1 MKRRATLLA
10 ARVSQIRDKASI
22 KRLAP
27 VLAARVSQIRDRAS
41 IKRLAPALAARLSQ
55 LRDQASIKRLAPLLA
70 ARASQIRQMR
80 LGIVARLSISFVG
93 VAALI
98 VAANIVVQ
106 KGMLVESTT
115 RVTAVAPV
123 ATPVE
128 MKPEPV
134 ALPTPVAPALPPPVS
149 PFSIQDALSALAR
162 YEQAGQLRTGND
174 SVPNQIEY
182 AQATGQ
188 FQQSLR
194 LLVDKP
200 RAPVYRSTA
209 NRISSEYKAYTA
221 QVDALIKEADTHRAT
236 EVTRITLLENLNAR
250 VKQSLARAWTVFGR
264 VVARQSL
271 VQLSAQLDS
280 LRENSEALG
289 EETPLTEAQLAE
301 IVDAEQRVQKTLA
314 DNESGFRS
322 SQGDTWYQEMGR
334 DMVQLGA
341 LRESSTQLSAQIA
354 ADMQLSTAHANQL
367 RQSLFSAQNIV
378 PPAAPAPVAPAQV
391 AKVNPPALPMSKAP
405 PAPPASTVETKSVS
419 RMPDPSSRRLIAWAS
434 GAAAFLMLIMCVGIV
449 VNILAPVRRL
459 LRATS
464 ELAAGNHAV
473 RVASGGISE
482 LDALTTAF
490 NSMADELAVAK
501 AASSEYQR
509 DLEGKIL
516 ERTRKLQELSERDPL
531 TGLPNRRHL
540 FALLDAAIGRARTS
554 NHSVGVLFLDID
566 NFKIINDGLG
576 HAFGDSVLVAMA
588 RRLAELARPHGFAA
602 RLGGDEFMVILE
614 SVRSLDEIRSVGE
627 SVVAALQSPLTVEGA
642 EVIASVSV
650 GACSYPGHAEQS
662 AALLKAA
669 DMALFRAKALGRSQL
684 SMFTSD
690 LQDAA
695 AAKFA
700 TEQGLRRAIE
710 RGEFELF
717 YQPEVDAHTLEM
729 AQVEALIRWRTAS
742 GQVLLPSEFLAIAE
756 EAGLAIE
763 IGNWVLRSAIAA
775 AARWQRDAWPA
786 AKVAINVSPRQLCDG
801 LFVDRVLGLL
811 AEYQLP
817 PGCIEIELTESVLQN
832 GPTTVEALRRLRENG
847 IAVALDDFGTGYSSL
862 ASVETLPLTRIKLDR
877 SLISGI
883 PSSARSTAIA
893 EAIIGMCQGLGLEIT
908 AEGVEHPDQFR
919 YLVQKRSMSI
929 QGFLLAKPVPE
940 HEVVRQ
946 LAIVRQ
952 RAQELLIAS
961 DEGPVRARR
970 SAALADE
977 RQLPAKNRALKV

>member
-1 MKRRATLLA
+1 MKRLAPLLA
-10 ARVSQIRDKASI
+10 ARVSQIRK
-22 KRLAP
+22 
-27 VLAARVSQIRDRAS
+27 
-41 IKRLAPALAARLSQ
+41 
-55 LRDQASIKRLAPLLA
+55 
-70 ARASQIRQMR
+70 MR

-106 KGMLVESTT
+106 KGILVESTT
-115 RVTAVAPV
+115 RVTAVEPA
-123 ATPVE
+123 AKTVE
-128 MKPEPV
+128 VKPEPEP
-134 ALPTPVAPALPPPVS
+134 AAPEVS
-149 PFSIQDALSALAR
+149 PPRSPFAIQDTLNALAR
-162 YEQAGQLRTGND
+162 YEQAGQLRTRND
-174 SVPNQIEY
+174 SAPNGIEY
-182 AQATGQ
+182 AQAAGQ

-194 LLVDKP
+194 ILVDKP
-200 RAPVYRSTA
+200 EAPIFRTA
-209 NRISSEYKAYTA
+209 ASRIGSEFKAYTA
-221 QVDALIKEADTHRAT
+221 QVDSVIKVSDTHRAT
-236 EVTRITLLENLNAR
+236 EVTRIDLLEHLNAR

-289 EETPLTEAQLAE
+289 AETPLTGAQLAE
-301 IVDAEQRVQKTLA
+301 IVDAEQRVQKTLT
-314 DNESGFRS
+314 DNESAFRR
-322 SQGDTWYQEMGR
+322 SQGDDWYQEMGS
-334 DMVQLGA
+334 DMIRLSA
-341 LRESSTQLSAQIA
+341 LRELSTQLSGQISA
-354 ADMQLSTAHANQL
+354 GMQLSAAHANQL
-367 RQSLFSAQNIV
+367 RQSLFTAQN
-378 PPAAPAPVAPAQV
+378 
-391 AKVNPPALPMSKAP
+391 MAP
-405 PAPPASTVETKSVS
+405 PAPAKAAVAKADSPTLPVTKAEPPHGGSTVETRSVS

-449 VNILAPVRRL
+449 VNIIAPVRRL

-464 ELAAGNHAV
+464 EIAAGNHSV
-473 RVASGGISE
+473 RVASGGITE

-490 NSMADELAVAK
+490 NSMANELAVAK
-501 AASSEYQR
+501 AASREYQQ

-516 ERTRKLQELSERDPL
+516 ERTRSLQELSERDPL

-540 FALLDAAIGRARTS
+540 FALLDAAVERARTS
-554 NHSVGVLFLDID
+554 NHAVGVLFLDID

-576 HAFGDSVLVAMA
+576 HAFGDSVLVAMG
-588 RRLAELARPHGFAA
+588 RRLAELASPHGFAA
-602 RLGGDEFMVILE
+602 RLGGDEFMVIME
-614 SVRSLDEIRSVGE
+614 CVRSLDEIRSVGE
-627 SVVAALQSPLTVEGA
+627 SVVAALQSPLIVEGG
-642 EVIASVSV
+642 EVVASVSV

-717 YQPEVDAHTLEM
+717 FQAEVDAQTLEV

-742 GQVLLPSEFLAIAE
+742 GQVLLPSEFLSIADE
-756 EAGLAIE
+756 SGLAIE

-775 AARWQRDAWPA
+775 ASGWQRDAWPA

-811 AEYQLP
+811 AEYHLP
-817 PGCIEIELTESVLQN
+817 SRCIEIELTESVLQN

-862 ASVETLPLTRIKLDR
+862 ASLETLPLTRIKLDR

-883 PSSARSTAIA
+883 PASARSTAIA

-919 YLVQKRSMSI
+919 YLVQKRSMAI
-929 QGFLLAKPVPE
+929 QGFLLATPVPE
-940 HEVVRQ
+940 NEVVRQ
-946 LAIVRQ
+946 LAIVQQ
-952 RAQELLIAS
+952 RARELLITS
-961 DEGPVRARR
+961 DEVPGRAKR
-970 SAALADE
+970 SARLADE
-977 RQLPAKNRALKV
+977 RQLTAKKLALKV

>member
-1 MKRRATLLA
+1 MKRLAPLVA
-10 ARVSQIRDKASI
+10 ARVSRILDKVSM

-27 VLAARVSQIRDRAS
+27 LLAPHVSQILD
-41 IKRLAPALAARLSQ
+41 KV
-55 LRDQASIKRLAPLLA
+55 SIKRLAPLVA
-70 ARASQIRQMR
+70 ARVSQIRQMR

-115 RVTAVAPV
+115 RVTALAPV

-128 MKPEPV
+128 VKQEPV
-134 ALPTPVAPALPPPVS
+134 APPAPVAPPIPPPHL

-162 YEQAGQLRTGND
+162 YEQAGQLRTRND
-174 SVPNQIEY
+174 SAENNIEY
-182 AQATGQ
+182 AQAAGQ

-200 RAPVYRSTA
+200 EAPVFRTAA
-209 NRISSEYKAYTA
+209 NRISAEFKAYTA
-221 QVDALIKEADTHRAT
+221 QVDAVIKVADTHRAT
-236 EVTRITLLENLNAR
+236 EMTRIELLEHLNAR

-271 VQLSAQLDS
+271 VQLSAELDS

-289 EETPLTEAQLAE
+289 AETPLTEAQLAE
-301 IVDAEQRVQKTLA
+301 IVDAEQRVQKTLT
-314 DNESGFRS
+314 DNESGFRR
-322 SQGDTWYQEMGR
+322 SQGDVWYQEMGS
-334 DMVQLGA
+334 DMVRLSA
-341 LRESSTQLSAQIA
+341 LRESSTQLSGQVSAGV
-354 ADMQLSTAHANQL
+354 QLSAAHANQL
-367 RQSLFSAQNIV
+367 RQSLFAAQNIV
-378 PPAAPAPVAPAQV
+378 PPPPKIVVVKAESPTLPVS
-391 AKVNPPALPMSKAP
+391 KVEPPHTR
-405 PAPPASTVETKSVS
+405 STVETTSVS

-464 ELAAGNHAV
+464 EIAAGNHSV
-473 RVASGGISE
+473 RVASGGIKE
-482 LDALTTAF
+482 LEALTTAF
-490 NSMADELAVAK
+490 NSMANELAVAK
-501 AASSEYQR
+501 AASHEYQQ

-516 ERTRKLQELSERDPL
+516 ERTRSLQELSERDPL

-540 FALLDAAIGRARTS
+540 FALLDAAIERARTA
-554 NHSVGVLFLDID
+554 NHAVGVLFLDID

-576 HAFGDSVLVAMA
+576 HAFGDSVLVAMG

-602 RLGGDEFMVILE
+602 RLGGDEFMVIME
-614 SVRSLDEIRSVGE
+614 CVESLDEIRSVGE
-627 SVVAALQSPLTVEGA
+627 SVVAALRSPLVVDGA
-642 EVIASVSV
+642 EVVASVSV

-700 TEQGLRRAIE
+700 TEQGIRRAIE

-717 YQPEVDAHTLEM
+717 YQPEVDAQTLEVG
-729 AQVEALIRWRTAS
+729 QVEALIRWRTAS
-742 GQVLLPSEFLAIAE
+742 GQVLVPSEFLWIAE

-775 AARWQRDAWPA
+775 AAGWQRDAWPA

-811 AEYQLP
+811 AEHQLP
-817 PGCIEIELTESVLQN
+817 SRCIEIELTESVLQN
-832 GPTTVEALRRLRENG
+832 GPTTVEALKRLRENG

-877 SLISGI
+877 SLIAGI
-883 PSSARSTAIA
+883 PGSARSTAIA

-919 YLVQKRSMSI
+919 YLVQKRSMCI

-946 LAIVRQ
+946 LEIVKE
-952 RAQELLIAS
+952 RAQELLITS
-961 DEGPVRARR
+961 DAPPVRARR
-970 SAALADE
+970 SATLADE
-977 RQLPAKNRALKV
+977 RQLTAKSRALKV

>member
-1 MKRRATLLA
+1 MKRLASLLA
-10 ARVSQIRDKASI
+10 ARGSQIPDKVPIKRLVALLAARGSQILDKVSI
-22 KRLAP
+22 KRLATL
-27 VLAARVSQIRDRAS
+27 LAFRASQILD
-41 IKRLAPALAARLSQ
+41 KV
-55 LRDQASIKRLAPLLA
+55 SIKRLAPLLA
-70 ARASQIRQMR
+70 VRASQIRQMR

-115 RVTAVAPV
+115 RVTALAPV

-128 MKPEPV
+128 VKQEPV
-134 ALPTPVAPALPPPVS
+134 APPAPVAPALPPPDS
-149 PFSIQDALSALAR
+149 PFSIQSALSALAR
-162 YEQAGQLRTGND
+162 YEQAGQLRTRDD
-174 SVPNQIEY
+174 SVPNNIEY
-182 AQATGQ
+182 AQASGQ

-194 LLVDKP
+194 LPVNKP
-200 RAPVYRSTA
+200 EAPIFRSA
-209 NRISSEYKAYTA
+209 ASRISSEFKAYTA

-236 EVTRITLLENLNAR
+236 EVTRIELLEHLNAR

-289 EETPLTEAQLAE
+289 ADTPLTDAQIAE
-301 IVDAEQRVQKTLA
+301 IADAEQRVQKTLA

-322 SQGDTWYQEMGR
+322 SQGDAWYQEMGN
-334 DMVQLGA
+334 DMVRLGA
-341 LRESSTQLSAQIA
+341 LRESSTQLSAQIS
-354 ADMQLSTAHANQL
+354 ADMQLSTAHASQL
-367 RQSLFSAQNIV
+367 RQSLFNAQNIV
-378 PPAAPAPVAPAQV
+378 PPASAAPAAPAKV
-391 AKVNPPALPMSKAP
+391 AKADPPALPMSKAA
-405 PAPPASTVETKSVS
+405 PAHGSSTVETKSVS

-464 ELAAGNHAV
+464 EIAAGNHSV
-473 RVASGGISE
+473 RVASGGITE
-482 LDALTTAF
+482 LDALTTGF
-490 NSMADELAVAK
+490 NSMANELALAK
-501 AASSEYQR
+501 AASHEYQQ

-531 TGLPNRRHL
+531 TGLPNRRYL
-540 FALLDAAIGRARTS
+540 FALLDAAIERARTS
-554 NHSVGVLFLDID
+554 NHAVGVLFLDID

-576 HAFGDSVLVAMA
+576 HAFGDSVLVAMG
-588 RRLAELARPHGFAA
+588 RRLAELASPHGFAA
-602 RLGGDEFMVILE
+602 RLGGDEFMVIME
-614 SVRSLDEIRSVGE
+614 CARSLDEIRAVGE
-627 SVVAALQSPLTVEGA
+627 SVVAALRSPLIVEGA

-650 GACSYPGHAEQS
+650 GACSYPDHAEQS

-717 YQPEVDAHTLEM
+717 YQPEVDVETLEV

-742 GQVLLPSEFLAIAE
+742 GQVLLPSEFLWIAE

-775 AARWQRDAWPA
+775 ASGWQRNAWPA

-817 PGCIEIELTESVLQN
+817 SRCVEIELTESVLQN
-832 GPTTVEALRRLRENG
+832 GPSTVEALRRLREHG

-908 AEGVEHPDQFR
+908 AEGVETPEQFR
-919 YLVQKRSMSI
+919 YLVQKRSMAI
-929 QGFLLAKPVPE
+929 QGFLLATPVPE
-940 HEVVRQ
+940 NEVVQQ
-946 LAIVRQ
+946 LALVKP
-952 RAQELLIAS
+952 RAQELLITS
-961 DEGPVRARR
+961 DEKPARAKR
-970 SAALADE
+970 SATLADQ
-977 RQLPAKNRALKV
+977 RQLTAKKLALKV